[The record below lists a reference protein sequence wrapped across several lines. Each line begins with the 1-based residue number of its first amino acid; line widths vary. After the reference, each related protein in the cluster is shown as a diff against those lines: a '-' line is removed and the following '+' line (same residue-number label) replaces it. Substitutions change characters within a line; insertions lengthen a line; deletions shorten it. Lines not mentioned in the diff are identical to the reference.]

1 MNRFEVAKLGRNR
14 PKIEKI
20 ARIAFHPTTD
30 ENEALS
36 AFRLLKTL
44 LARAD
49 VDIADA
55 FIEGAAE
62 PDGLLDGALSRENAS
77 LKFEVRDL
85 RIKVATLQTDN
96 ARLKQSNG
104 ARERE
109 RLRKECDELRATREE
124 LQAAV
129 RERDERIERLACA
142 LDDALQAS
150 PLVRGADRV
159 EAVEPARSADMPVI
173 ERWWRSLDRADPA
186 LAAQQVRGWI
196 STTDL
201 YVHVYQPWERG
212 EKAGR
217 MALETFGAYLKADA
231 AAHADCPFSSK
242 RKAKGNGFD
251 IIFD

>member
-1 MNRFEVAKLGRNR
+1 MSRFDVAKLGRNR

-20 ARIAFHPTTD
+20 ARTAFHPSTG
-30 ENEALS
+30 ENEAVV
-36 AFRLLKTL
+36 AFRMMKTL
-44 LARAD
+44 LASAD

-55 FIEGAAE
+55 FIEGAA
-62 PDGLLDGALSRENAS
+62 PTGSALVVALSRENDS
-77 LKFEVRDL
+77 LKFEVQDL
-85 RIKVATLQTDN
+85 RIKVATLQNDC
-96 ARLKQSNG
+96 ARLKQSIG

-124 LQAAV
+124 LQAAL
-129 RERDERIERLACA
+129 RERDEEIERLACA
-142 LDDALQAS
+142 LEVS
-150 PLVRGADRV
+150 PLVSGADRV

-186 LAAQQVRGWI
+186 LAAKQVRGWI

-201 YVHVYQPWERG
+201 YVHVYQPWERR